1 MDQNEEL
8 LARIMNFL
16 AEKFKNQLVL
26 KGGMLLRL
34 WNLPRSTQDLDYVW
48 LSSKSRKVFA
58 QEVKRS
64 LGELEGVDV
73 TGLEINSRGIF
84 LDLID
89 SAKRRAKIEINVEK
103 STYLPPKPASTAP
116 LASRHSLPARI
127 VATMDPAEAL
137 SHKIAAALERDL
149 IRDLYDLAQMEALT
163 AFDAKTLEARLSR
176 LEISRAK
183 PRKVNRREAASLLR
197 EKAAKASPSRIETE
211 LAGII
216 PTDQMAGL
224 DLWIRAAASRIAH
237 RIETLGTS

>member
-1 MDQNEEL
+1 MNQNEEL

-48 LSSKSRKVFA
+48 LGSKSRKVFA
-58 QEVKRS
+58 QEIKRS
-64 LGELEGVDV
+64 LGELEGVEVAD
-73 TGLEINSRGIF
+73 LEVNSRGIF
-84 LDLID
+84 LDLVD

-149 IRDLYDLAQMEALT
+149 MRDLYDLAHMEALT
-163 AFDAKTLEARLSR
+163 AFDAKTLEDRLSR
-176 LEISRAK
+176 LEIGRSKR
-183 PRKVNRREAASLLR
+183 RKVSPREAADLLR
-197 EKAAKASPSRIETE
+197 EKASKVSPSRIEAE

-216 PTDQMAGL
+216 PAAQLPGL
-224 DLWIRAAASRIAH
+224 DLFVRAAASRIAH
-237 RIETLGTS
+237 QIEVLGAG